1 MDITPAFY
9 SLDSL
14 KSFFLNNKIEQID
27 KLEKSDVYKIKCDDC
42 DHVYIGQTGRSFKT
56 RIGEHFGLKRPSLVA
71 DHMHD
76 HSHTNVNNVEILHV
90 NQKGKKLDLLEA
102 YEIKNQARKY
112 PLMNKQIDLI
122 DSPLLEIPA
131 HIHS

>member
-1 MDITPAFY
+1 
-9 SLDSL
+9 
-14 KSFFLNNKIEQID
+14 
-27 KLEKSDVYKIKCDDC
+27 
-42 DHVYIGQTGRSFKT
+42 
-56 RIGEHFGLKRPSLVA
+56 
-71 DHMHD
+71 MHD
-76 HSHTNVNNVEILHV
+76 HSHHTNVNNVEILHV

-102 YEIKNQARKY
+102 YEIKNQARRY